1 MKILLATILCIVCLC
16 QVKTSLA
23 EDVSTILI
31 ELHDSS
37 MTNLSTKFIEDPT
50 NYLFP
55 IISINFFEVFNK
67 DLYKDKRF
75 THVFTEKHPTASSM
89 LGVRLRVNVAISN

>member
-16 QVKTSLA
+16 QVKTSQA
-23 EDVSTILI
+23 ENVSAILV

-37 MTNLSTKFIEDPT
+37 ITNLSTKLIEDPCA
-50 NYLFP
+50 YFFP
-55 IISINFFEVFNK
+55 IINIDLFRAFNK
-67 DLYKDKRF
+67 DYYKDKRF
-75 THVFTEKHPTASSM
+75 THIFTEKHPTADSM